1 MLVAGCYDNTA
12 RIWTLENGACKIISP
27 TSGAVLSIAFLPKK
41 LVALGCRDGSIEVRK
56 ATAKK
61 QAKSMET
68 IVGHKHA
75 VKSLAFV
82 ELAGKRLVIAS
93 ENASLKY
100 LDVSP
105 LLYTNKALENHRK
118 VAGGKPVV
126 QCTTRLTGNQVCM
139 YASHILPLLITEAI
153 IQGAVTS
160 LAVSPDRKWV
170 VSGSDDQCIRFFD
183 LETATSHSMIQGHN
197 DSVTSLDLCQT
208 GKILVTGGK
217 DGKVRMCTF
226 LIFYFIV

>member
-56 ATAKK
+56 ARAKK
-61 QAKSMET
+61 QAKPMET

-105 LLYTNKALENHRK
+105 LLLTNKALENHRK
-118 VAGGKPVV
+118 VAGGKPLV
-126 QCTTRLTGNQVCM
+126 QCTTRLRVYT
-139 YASHILPLLITEAI
+139 
-153 IQGAVTS
+153 
-160 LAVSPDRKWV
+160 RRV
-170 VSGSDDQCIRFFD
+170 VVG
-183 LETATSHSMIQGHN
+183 
-197 DSVTSLDLCQT
+197 
-208 GKILVTGGK
+208 
-217 DGKVRMCTF
+217 
-226 LIFYFIV
+226 